1 MTQTAPDIV
10 MVPVDAV
17 EILNP
22 RARNRKTFEELIDSI
37 SKVGLKK
44 PITVTV
50 AKDGYTLV
58 CGQGRLEAFVE
69 LKQTHIPAIVI
80 EVSREQAYVLS
91 LVENMARR
99 NHGPLELVREV
110 GALRDRGYTLQ
121 QVGDKIGVSPE
132 YVSIICAMLD
142 RGEERLLNAVER
154 GVIPHC
160 VAYEIAMAPDV
171 EVQRALADAYEKGMV
186 ATSQIVTIRR
196 IIDERA
202 QIGKA
207 MKSVRRPHSG
217 LKPTAASL
225 VRTYQKEVERQK
237 QLVRKASLTQS
248 RLVFVVNAMKRLLA
262 EEHFVT
268 LLRAETM
275 ETLPLPLA
283 ERIGIAKA

>member
-1 MTQTAPDIV
+1 MTQPVPDIV
-10 MVPVDAV
+10 MVAVDAI

-22 RARNRKTFEELIDSI
+22 RARNRKIFDELVDSI

-44 PITVTV
+44 PITVI
-50 AKDGYTLV
+50 ASNDGYALV
-58 CGQGRLEAFVE
+58 CGQGRLEAFVA
-69 LKQTHIPAIVI
+69 LKQKQIPAIVVD
-80 EVSREQAYVLS
+80 VSREEAYVLS

-99 NHGPLELVREV
+99 NHSPLELVREV

-121 QVGDKIGVSPE
+121 QVGDKIGISHE
-132 YVSIICAMLD
+132 YVSIICTMLD
-142 RGEERLLNAVER
+142 KGEERLLNAVER
-154 GVIPHC
+154 GIIPHC
-160 VAYEIAMAPDV
+160 VAYEIAMAPDI
-171 EVQRALADAYEKGMV
+171 EVQRALADAYEKGMIG
-186 ATSQIVTIRR
+186 TSQIVAIRR
-196 IIDERA
+196 IVDERS
-202 QIGKA
+202 QTGKA
-207 MKSVRRPHSG
+207 MKSVYKPHKG

-248 RLVFVVNAMKRLLA
+248 RLLFVVNALKRLLA

-268 LLRAETM
+268 LLRAEAM

>member
-1 MTQTAPDIV
+1 MTQNVPDIV
-10 MVPVDAV
+10 MVSVGSI

-22 RARNRKTFEELIDSI
+22 RARNRRIFEELVGSI

-44 PITVTV
+44 PITVT
-50 AKDGYTLV
+50 ATEDGYALV
-58 CGQGRLEAFVE
+58 CGQGRLEAFIE
-69 LKQTHIPAIVI
+69 LKQTLIPAIVI
-80 EVSREQAYVLS
+80 DVSREEAYVLS

-99 NHGPLELVREV
+99 NHSPLELIREV

-121 QVGDKIGVSPE
+121 QVGDKIGFSHE
-132 YVSIICAMLD
+132 YVSIICTMLD

-154 GVIPHC
+154 GIIPHC

-171 EVQRALADAYEKGMV
+171 EVQRALADAYEKGMI
-186 ATSQIVTIRR
+186 ATSQIVAIRR
-196 IIDERA
+196 LVDERA

-207 MKSVRRPHSG
+207 MKSVARPHKG

-248 RLVFVVNAMKRLLA
+248 RLVFVVNALKRLLA

-268 LLRAETM
+268 LLRAEAM